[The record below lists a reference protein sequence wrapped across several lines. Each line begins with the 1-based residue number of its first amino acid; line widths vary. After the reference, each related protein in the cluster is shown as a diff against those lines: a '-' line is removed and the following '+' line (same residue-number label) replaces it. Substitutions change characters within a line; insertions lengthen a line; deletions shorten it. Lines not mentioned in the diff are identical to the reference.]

1 MGYLDVIIL
10 SVIEGVTEFLPISS
24 TGHLVLA
31 SRLLGIHPNAFLKS
45 FEIIIQLGAICA
57 VLVLYGRTLLLDRTI
72 IARVLIAFIPTAI
85 VGFTFYPF
93 VKGVLLNNEIIT
105 LIALGLGGFVLI
117 LFELFH
123 KENDQDVNGIGGMNM
138 WQSFLIGVFQT
149 LSIIPG
155 VSRAASTIIGGS
167 VLRLSRRTAVEF
179 SFLLALP
186 TMAGATG
193 LDIIKTS
200 FAFEAHEL
208 GLLFVGLLGSFVT
221 ALIAIKTLLYFIQ
234 RHTFISFG
242 VYRILLALLF
252 WVLVMR

>member
-123 KENDQDVNGIGGMNM
+123 KEKDQDVSGIGGMNM

-186 TMAGATG
+186 TMAGA
-193 LDIIKTS
+193 
-200 FAFEAHEL
+200 FEAHEW